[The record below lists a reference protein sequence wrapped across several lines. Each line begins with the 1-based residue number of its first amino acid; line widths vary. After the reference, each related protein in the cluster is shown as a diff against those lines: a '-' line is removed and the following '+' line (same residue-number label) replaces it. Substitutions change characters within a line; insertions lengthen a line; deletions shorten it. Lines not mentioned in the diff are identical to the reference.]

1 MSCSDHPTSV
11 LTDTLETGA
20 RQIDSTF
27 AEAGERL
34 GAGLPLFDSL
44 KERFSTLS
52 RELTGEDFGRARATL
67 GGLASD
73 LRRLGQ
79 NLSGEIG
86 KLQDLATHDAV
97 VSQALERLIRQ
108 MRLIMI
114 LTRGARIEAVSIA
127 STGSDFGA
135 FTGEILTLTTE
146 AQRTV
151 EACAR
156 DHDRLSALLR
166 SALGMQRD
174 FERRYGC
181 ALSVLAEKL
190 ELTLAAVAVRQQ
202 KSAAL
207 TSDAAAHSGRIAMA
221 TGGAIVALQS
231 GDSIR
236 QRLEHAIAGLR
247 LVDAI
252 AEGTGPGAGLGDEAK
267 RACRFVLHRLQSGQL
282 RDIAATLTGD
292 ADTIETALALLAGD
306 TTKLID
312 LMCAFYGGQGTEPAS
327 FLGNLE
333 AELAEASEL
342 LGKCDTARAGVDQ
355 VTDALSGVLDTC
367 QRTVPILS
375 KAVSDIVLIGMN
387 AGLRAA
393 RIGGGGRSL
402 VVIAQELKQAADAIA
417 ADTRRLTPIFDQMQA
432 VSGEF
437 KRCDR
442 LDAAR
447 FAALERAMRSSLA
460 SIRGTGER
468 LGATLDWLAQESDG
482 FCAVIAQARLSF
494 SNVGATGDLIASAAD
509 QLARS
514 AAQEPGPDAD
524 AFGCVRD
531 ILQEHVWSSY
541 TMAAERTIHRTIM
554 AECGIDQE
562 AAQPQPHQPDAALDE
577 FIF

>member
-1 MSCSDHPTSV
+1 MSCNDHPTSM
-11 LTDTLETGA
+11 LIDTLKIGA
-20 RQIDSTF
+20 QQIDITF

-34 GAGLPLFDSL
+34 GAGLARFDSL

-52 RELTGEDFGRARATL
+52 GELTGEDFARARATL
-67 GGLASD
+67 DGLVSD

-79 NLSGEIG
+79 NLAGEIS
-86 KLQDLATHDAV
+86 KLQDLAMHDAV

-127 STGSDFGA
+127 STGSDFA
-135 FTGEILTLTTE
+135 TFTGEILTLTAE

-174 FERRYGC
+174 FERRYRC
-181 ALSVLAEKL
+181 ALSALAEKL

-207 TSDAAAHSGRIAMA
+207 TSDAAAHSGRIAIA
-221 TGGAIVALQS
+221 TGGAIIALQS

-236 QRLEHAIAGLR
+236 QRLEHAIAGLQV
-247 LVDAI
+247 VDAI
-252 AEGTGPGAGLGDEAK
+252 AEGNGPGVGLDDEAK
-267 RACRFVLHRLQSGQL
+267 RACRFVLQRLQSSQL
-282 RDIAATLTGD
+282 RDIAATLVGD

-306 TTKLID
+306 TAKLID
-312 LMCAFYGGQGTEPAS
+312 LMCVFYGGQGTEPVS

-355 VTDALSGVLDTC
+355 VTDALSGVLETC

-375 KAVSDIVLIGMN
+375 KTVSDIVLIGMN

-393 RIGGGGRSL
+393 RIGGEGRSL
-402 VVIAQELKQAADAIA
+402 VVIARELKQAADEIA
-417 ADTRRLTPIFDQMQA
+417 VDTRRLTPIFDRMQA

-437 KRCDR
+437 ERCDR

-447 FAALERAMRSSLA
+447 FAALERAMRNSLA

-468 LGATLDWLAQESDG
+468 LGATLDWLAQESNG

-509 QLARS
+509 QLAHA
-514 AAQEPGPDAD
+514 AAQEDVPEAD
-524 AFGCVRD
+524 AIECVRD
-531 ILQEHVWSSY
+531 ILLEQIWPSY
-541 TMAAERTIHRTIM
+541 TMAAERTIHRAVM

-562 AAQPQPHQPDAALDE
+562 LAQPQPHQPAAVIDE